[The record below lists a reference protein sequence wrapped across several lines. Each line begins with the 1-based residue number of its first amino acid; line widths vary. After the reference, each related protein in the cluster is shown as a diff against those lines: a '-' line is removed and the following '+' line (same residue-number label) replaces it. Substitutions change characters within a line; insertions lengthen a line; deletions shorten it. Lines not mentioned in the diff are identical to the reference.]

1 MSCPTFPCN
10 DDGTPEFCGQDAQYG
25 WDTAHEPGERFTRD
39 LTSPGEP
46 VVTDEVTG
54 LIWQGCAAGL
64 TGDGCDTGTP
74 APHDWSSALA
84 WCDDLSWAGH
94 DDWRLPDDHELS
106 SLIDFGKTAA
116 PFLDEGAFPATP
128 TARFWTSPTRA
139 GLSSYA
145 WSVDFGVVR
154 VMPFDKA
161 DLHHV
166 RCLRGQPTPVAE
178 RFVRDTSME
187 NQPVVTD
194 NVTDLMWQGC
204 IRGKTGDTC
213 ASGNWGEGAWSAN
226 LLRACENLSWGGH
239 TDWRLA
245 NITELRSLV
254 DTRLASPAIDFTV
267 FPGTPGD
274 TTWSSTTHASE
285 PTRAI
290 FVDFN
295 HGGAY
300 YLDKKNKRMQRC
312 VRGQ

>member
-39 LTSPGEP
+39 LSESSQPI
-46 VVTDEVTG
+46 VVDNVTG

-64 TGDGCDTGTP
+64 ASDGCDTGTP
-74 APHDWSSALA
+74 APMDWNSALA

-94 DDWRLPDDHELS
+94 DDWRLPDDHELF
-106 SLIDFGKTAA
+106 SLMDFGKIDA

-128 TARFWTSPTRA
+128 TARFWAASTRA

-145 WSVDFGVVR
+145 WSIDFGVVR

-166 RCLRGQPTPVAE
+166 RCIRGQPTPVAE
-178 RFVRDTSME
+178 RFVRDASVE
-187 NQPVVTD
+187 NQPVVMD
-194 NVTDLMWQGC
+194 NVTGLVWQGC
-204 IRGKTGDTC
+204 NLGNTGSAC
-213 ASGNWGEGAWSAN
+213 VSGNAANGSWKDRFVGCAALTWS
-226 LLRACENLSWGGH
+226 GH
-239 TDWRLA
+239 SDWRVPSA
-245 NITELRSLV
+245 AELRSLV
-254 DTRLASPAIDFTV
+254 DTRFTSPAVDPLA
-267 FPGTPGD
+267 FPNTRND

-295 HGGAY
+295 HGSSY
-300 YLDKKNKRMQRC
+300 YLHKKNWRLMRC